1 MKKVLLS
8 LLQIAVTIG
17 VLFWVFHDPDKRH
30 KMAVA
35 LRMADYRW
43 VVAGIFCYC
52 LVEFVAA
59 IRWYILLRVQ
69 KISLRIPRLS
79 GLFLFGMFFNHFLP
93 AGTGGSWPL
102 SGDERWQQAHL

>member
-35 LRMADYRW
+35 LQMADWSR
-43 VVAGIFCYC
+43 
-52 LVEFVAA
+52 
-59 IRWYILLRVQ
+59 
-69 KISLRIPRLS
+69 
-79 GLFLFGMFFNHFLP
+79 H
-93 AGTGGSWPL
+93 
-102 SGDERWQQAHL
+102 GDV